1 MARLTRVAWAGET
14 AVIAARLRTDD
25 GNQNPTAS
33 MLRRLLSG
41 DHAKYL
47 LLITLAAIW
56 GSSFLFIEIGI
67 ATVPPLTLV
76 AGRLLLAAIAL
87 TLLIRARGQ
96 RLPMDLA
103 SWGGFLLLALVGNL
117 VPFSLIGWGQL
128 SVDSGLTAIL
138 MAVAPLI
145 AAVLAHVWTG
155 DERLTLRRVTGILI
169 GLGGVVVLIGPD
181 ALGGLGDQAVAQFA
195 IASAA
200 ACYATASVFARR
212 LGHLSP
218 TVASAGVMITASLLA
233 VPIALVV
240 DAPWT
245 VSPSAA
251 SLMSI
256 VVLGLVTTATANVL
270 LYRTIHLA
278 GATFVSLVNFLVPL
292 VGVVLGAVILGER
305 LGPSAFVALA
315 LILAALGLVRSAA
328 ARRASL
334 RSDP

>member
-1 MARLTRVAWAGET
+1 
-14 AVIAARLRTDD
+14 
-25 GNQNPTAS
+25 

-87 TLLIRARGQ
+87 TLLIRAHGQ
-96 RLPMDLA
+96 RLPVDPA

-155 DERLTLRRVTGILI
+155 DERLSLRRVTGILI

-181 ALGGLGDQAVAQFA
+181 ALGGLGDQALAQFA

-218 TVASAGVMITASLLA
+218 TVASAGVMIMASLLA

-245 VSPSAA
+245 LSPSAA
-251 SLMSI
+251 SLVSV

-315 LILAALGLVRSAA
+315 LILAALGLVRSAGT
-328 ARRASL
+328 RRASL
-334 RSDP
+334 RSRR

>member
-1 MARLTRVAWAGET
+1 
-14 AVIAARLRTDD
+14 
-25 GNQNPTAS
+25 
-33 MLRRLLSG
+33 MLRQLLFG
-41 DHAKYL
+41 DHARYL
-47 LLITLAAIW
+47 LLVTLGAIW

-67 ATVPPLTLV
+67 ATMPPLTLV
-76 AGRLLLAAIAL
+76 AGRLLLAAVAL
-87 TLLIRARGQ
+87 TLFIRARGQ
-96 RLPMDLA
+96 RLPMDLT
-103 SWGGFLLLALVGNL
+103 SWGGFVLLALVGNL

-155 DERLTLRRVTGILI
+155 EERLSLRKMIGILT
-169 GLGGVVVLIGPD
+169 GLAGVVVLIGPD
-181 ALGGLGDQAVAQFA
+181 ALGGLGDQAVAQLA

-218 TVASAGVMITASLLA
+218 TVASAGVMIAASVLA
-233 VPIALVV
+233 VPIALAV

-245 VSPSAA
+245 TSPSAA
-251 SLMSI
+251 SLASV

-270 LYRTIHLA
+270 LYRTIQLA

-292 VGVVLGAVILGER
+292 VGVVCGAVILGER
-305 LGPSAFVALA
+305 LDLSAFAALA
-315 LILAALGLVRSAA
+315 LILTALRLVRAA
-328 ARRASL
+328 GVRQVS
-334 RSDP
+334 SQTGP